1 MVAAQKKEETFT
13 IAPHARCDAT
23 GLACGLAASRLDR
36 RRLLGERRRQFV
48 APRSPS
54 KSAQQLAGSLGAGRP
69 SEQRMP
75 DHLRE
80 EHT

>member
-1 MVAAQKKEETFT
+1 MVAAQNRSDVHNRST
-13 IAPHARCDAT
+13 PRCASRRGL
-23 GLACGLAASRLDR
+23 GLACGLAAERLDR
-36 RRLLGERRRQFV
+36 RRLLGERRHQFV

-54 KSAQQLAGSLGAGRP
+54 KSAQQLAGSGAP

-75 DHLRE
+75 DNLRE